1 MEKKWAIIKV
11 GLYHPVPSVLFASW
25 ANQCVSLCI
34 NYYAPN
40 GYPVFAHMHTYVRTI
55 EILHLHIFSS
65 YSKLLKEIISC
76 RGEMRR
82 AWQPTPVFLP
92 GESHGQRSLEG
103 YSPWGRKE
111 LDTTERPAHYKM
123 LENIISCCNHIRQNS
138 NSLNHTKSSFSLVK
152 CRQLLSIL
160 YISS

>member
-1 MEKKWAIIKV
+1 MSNHKRWFIPPGSLSPFCILGKSMCVALHQLLCTKWLSCVCTYAHLCQDNRNLTFTYIFIVFQTVKRNYFMQRRNEKGMATHSI
-11 GLYHPVPSVLFASW
+11 
-25 ANQCVSLCI
+25 
-34 NYYAPN
+34 
-40 GYPVFAHMHTYVRTI
+40 
-55 EILHLHIFSS
+55 
-65 YSKLLKEIISC
+65 
-76 RGEMRR
+76 
-82 AWQPTPVFLP
+82 FLP